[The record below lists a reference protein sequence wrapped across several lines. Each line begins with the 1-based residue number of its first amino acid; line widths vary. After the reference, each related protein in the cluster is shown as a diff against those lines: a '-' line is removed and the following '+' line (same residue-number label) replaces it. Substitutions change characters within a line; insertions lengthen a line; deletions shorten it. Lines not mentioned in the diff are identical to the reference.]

1 MTVPYQ
7 RSLLPCL
14 PERDI
19 FRIVS
24 VPVFPVETK
33 ILLCDIP
40 YAQLGAILAINNDLR
55 MHTTF

>member
-33 ILLCDIP
+33 ILLCDIH